1 MNAGPR
7 MVSVI
12 TTQESEIIRY
22 FVSHAERE
30 AATCGVR
37 THECIVTRWPPVV
50 MSHVSIIMHPGIIT
64 PVVTPATMAIRRLD
78 NWRDFQFQCPAA
90 SARVFVSVSYSH
102 FFYFMALT

>member
-1 MNAGPR
+1 
-7 MVSVI
+7 
-12 TTQESEIIRY
+12 
-22 FVSHAERE
+22 
-30 AATCGVR
+30 
-37 THECIVTRWPPVV
+37 